1 MNLLHLQQGANL
13 DAVPPT
19 LVFEYLSVSIGLG
32 TILMIIAVISSRQV
46 GNVLGKQHGAMKENK
61 MLPKL
66 PPLTPATASE
76 PQQIPDAAANA
87 PMAITVGEPT
97 GSMLEPEQEE
107 IPKVSYAELLLGSAN
122 VLFLCFGMTGIMI
135 LVNNNLARA
144 FAIGAAIAVV
154 RFRIKFNSQGSMLFF
169 GVLVGMACGVGQIAT
184 AVGVTVAYAILQAVV
199 IVLMSIAA
207 KKELKEKVT
216 ELIA

>member
-1 MNLLHLQQGANL
+1 MNLMKLQGTI
-13 DAVPPT
+13 DAVPTPM
-19 LVFEYLSVSIGLG
+19 VFEYLATSIGLG
-32 TILMIIAVISSRQV
+32 IILMIIAVISSRQV
-46 GNVLGKQHGAMKENK
+46 GNVLGTQHGALKDNK
-61 MLPKL
+61 MLPKFP

-76 PQQIPDAAANA
+76 PQQVPENA
-87 PMAITVGEPT
+87 PMAVTAGEPEIV
-97 GSMLEPEQEE
+97 SQLETESEE

-169 GVLVGMACGVGQIAT
+169 GVLVGMACGVGQIET
-184 AVGVTVAYAILQAVV
+184 AVGITVAYGILQGVV
-199 IVLMSIAA
+199 IVLMTMASKSEIN
-207 KKELKEKVT
+207 KKQ
-216 ELIA
+216 IS